1 MKMNT
6 DWINHPAMKN
16 IHPAKKQ
23 ILLELSKNS
32 KNLTFDKLLP
42 LMMSTNT
49 KLKSQGLNFT
59 QQETDLITEIL
70 SANLTP
76 AERQKFETLKKMMPL
91 MNK

>member
-1 MKMNT
+1 MNT

-32 KNLTFDKLLP
+32 KNASMDKLLP
-42 LMMSTNT
+42 LMMSANT
-49 KLKSQGLNFT
+49 KLKSQGLNFS
-59 QQETDLITEIL
+59 QQESDLIIDIL
-70 SANLTP
+70 SANLSP
-76 AERQKFETLKKMMPL
+76 AERQKFEMLKKMMPL

>member
-1 MKMNT
+1 MNT

-32 KNLTFDKLLP
+32 KNASFDKILP
-42 LMMSTNT
+42 LMMSTNN
-49 KLKSQGLNFT
+49 KLKSQGLNFS

-76 AERQKFETLKKMMPL
+76 ADRQKFEMLKKMMPL

>member
-1 MKMNT
+1 MNT

-32 KNLTFDKLLP
+32 KNATMDKLLP
-42 LMMSTNT
+42 LMMNANT
-49 KLKSQGLNFT
+49 KLKSQGLNFS

-70 SANLTP
+70 TANLSP
-76 AERQKFETLKKMMPL
+76 AERQKFEMLKKMMPL

>member
-1 MKMNT
+1 MNT

-70 SANLTP
+70 SANLSP
-76 AERQKFETLKKMMPL
+76 AERQKFEALRKMMPL

>member
-1 MKMNT
+1 MNT

-32 KNLTFDKLLP
+32 KNATMDKLLP
-42 LMMSTNT
+42 LMMNANT
-49 KLKSQGLNFT
+49 KLKSQGLNFS

-70 SANLTP
+70 TANLAP
-76 AERQKFETLKKMMPL
+76 ADRQKFEMLKKMMPL

>member
-1 MKMNT
+1 MNT

-70 SANLTP
+70 SANLSP
-76 AERQKFETLKKMMPL
+76 AERQKFETLRKMMPL